1 MKDANLGNTNNLHK
15 TPQNKLENDKY
26 FISNL
31 GTTMKL
37 TEFNSKKTT
46 VAQKALK
53 EHFNTTFNVEKL
65 GLYETRKMLT
75 KVKGLMSE
83 AKGRSMSGE
92 QNPAYLKLVFME
104 QALTHHYGD
113 LRTQPMYNTRIVVEN
128 EEVEKSQVVLAAQ
141 EMVDTMQ
148 KMVEQ
153 VSDMLVKE
161 LPAVVDGVNSEFGTS
176 EGEQFSSQVSEALT
190 SLQAAIAQS
199 KTGLLGAL
207 GVITGQGGGGFGGD
221 MGAMGGDMGADMG
234 MGGDEMGAD
243 MGDEMDGADMGSE
256 MGAEEM
262 PAEEPEEPMPSV
274 GRARR

>member
-1 MKDANLGNTNNLHK
+1 
-15 TPQNKLENDKY
+15 
-26 FISNL
+26 
-31 GTTMKL
+31 MKL
-37 TEFNSKKTT
+37 TEFNNKTTT
-46 VAQKALK
+46 VAKKALK

-65 GLYETRKMLT
+65 GLYETKTMLT

-83 AKGRSMSGE
+83 AKSKSMSGE

-113 LRTQPMYNTRIVVEN
+113 LRTMPMYNQRIVVEN

-190 SLQAAIAQS
+190 SLQAAITQS
-199 KTGLLGAL
+199 KTGLQGAV
-207 GVITGQGGGGFGGD
+207 GIITGQGAGFGGMGPAGGDMTGDAMGAD
-221 MGAMGGDMGADMG
+221 MGADLGGDMGADMG
-234 MGGDEMGAD
+234 G
-243 MGDEMDGADMGSE
+243 
-256 MGAEEM
+256 EEM
-262 PAEEPEEPMPSV
+262 PAELPPEEPEEPMPSV
-274 GRARR
+274 GRAKR